1 MSRHLKEREE
11 QIQRTLDL
19 LIQEAA
25 KGTPIIV
32 EGKKDVESLTQ
43 IGVQGQIISAK
54 TGGKSRLD
62 LICSVE
68 ESGAKEVILLFDF
81 DRRGREWTGIVKRQ
95 LESVR
100 IKADLSFWAELR
112 RFAGKEVKDVEGLFA
127 YMQTLKKKLGEA

>member
-1 MSRHLKEREE
+1 MSRHLREREE

-43 IGVQGQIISAK
+43 IGVQGRIIPAK

-62 LICSVE
+62 LVCNIE
-68 ESGAKEVILLFDF
+68 ESGVKEVVLLFDF

-95 LESVR
+95 LESAR

-112 RFAGKEVKDVEGLFA
+112 RFAGREVKDIEGLFA